1 MFKNFAPGKNFLE
14 QNCDKIVHPVSGF
27 QFTVDSAFNASEEVA
42 LASHYEDVRIFT
54 VGQKTQSATPLAE
67 LGTIEQVSLNAP
79 QLIMT

>member
-1 MFKNFAPGKNFLE
+1 MFLGKLKW
-14 QNCDKIVHPVSGF
+14 DKSVHPVPGF

-67 LGTIEQVSLNAP
+67 LGTIEQVSQFECATIDHD
-79 QLIMT
+79 LI